1 MMVICVTLAMIMVS
15 ILIMVVGMLV
25 LPERL
30 W

>member
-25 LPERL
+25 LPGRL